1 MLIMFLESAE
11 MLPASRILE
20 IVGAS
25 PLSDDDIQQL
35 IEQLLEKRNTNAE
48 WQEVSGRTGAILK
61 PVVCTPTSAGLN
73 NQFQLGMR

>member
-1 MLIMFLESAE
+1 

-48 WQEVSGRTGAILK
+48 WQEVSGGGCGHLETCGAPPLLQ
-61 PVVCTPTSAGLN
+61 V
-73 NQFQLGMR
+73 

>member
-1 MLIMFLESAE
+1 MLYPLFLDSAE

-48 WQEVSGRTGAILK
+48 WQEVSGAILK
-61 PVVCTPTSAGLN
+61 PVVHPH
-73 NQFQLGMR
+73 

>member
-61 PVVCTPTSAGLN
+61 PVVHPH
-73 NQFQLGMR
+73 

>member
-1 MLIMFLESAE
+1 

-48 WQEVSGRTGAILK
+48 WQEVSGAILK
-61 PVVCTPTSAGLN
+61 PVVHPH
-73 NQFQLGMR
+73 

>member
-1 MLIMFLESAE
+1 MRVHLLSTYIMLIMFLESAE

-48 WQEVSGRTGAILK
+48 WQEVSRRTGAILK
-61 PVVCTPTSAGLN
+61 PVVHPH
-73 NQFQLGMR
+73 